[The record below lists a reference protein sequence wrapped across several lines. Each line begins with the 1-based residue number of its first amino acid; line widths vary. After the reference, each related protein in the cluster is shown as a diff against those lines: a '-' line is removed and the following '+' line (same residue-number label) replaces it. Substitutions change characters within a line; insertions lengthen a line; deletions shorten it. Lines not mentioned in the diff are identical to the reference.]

1 MKSSPN
7 EKMDSKIKEY
17 SIITLTIIGIIIGA
31 LALFRE
37 NLPELWDG
45 IDSLLKT
52 YPIFSGAMFSWGFA
66 VLSTSMVLFFAYI
79 NLITG
84 KTDQYEKILEKSKKW
99 LMVIS
104 IAVLFYISIN
114 LASEALTGTG
124 VPIFSEP
131 YKIGPFTH
139 VSSQDVFLIFLVFL
153 IIFLVFAVA
162 PRYEHAFTRS
172 TLINMLIIISGILI
186 IICSLFFLFYCYAEP
201 ISEPPQNRVS
211 KELWPFGISAVVG
224 ILLSVLFYLKM
235 PKEAKD
241 GNFRDLC
248 IYFSVVPAFVVAS
261 LVLIG
266 HKLVTY
272 PNIAGHMVVGF
283 LFISGFATLVILT
296 MILLKDVKN
305 GRWIWGFTLVASLAA
320 ISSFSVLFLF
330 LEPRIYEIDTFRKV
344 LTFSIV
350 IILVIFQYGFSY
362 EKLLKYRFTEWW
374 RREVRPTAMVISI
387 LAILIISALNPD
399 DKLFKLLWIFI
410 ALCFVVFLPWL
421 LGMLKFWKNIKFRK
435 FKLEIP
441 LPKYQGMVLVKAKTD
456 LSSLKEVVKELDGM
470 EGVYQTKVV
479 RGDYD
484 VCLTVEGVN
493 SEDIVKKI
501 LKIRKIYGVAS
512 TTTLTDIREFFDR
525 EVK

>member
-1 MKSSPN
+1 MKNSPN
-7 EKMDSKIKEY
+7 GKIFSTLKRHSKITRILA
-17 SIITLTIIGIIIGA
+17 IIGIIFTIIGIIIG
-31 LALFRE
+31 LFLE
-37 NLPELWDG
+37 KPELCEG
-45 IDSLLKT
+45 IKSLLKP
-52 YPIFSGAMFSWGFA
+52 YPIFWGAMFSWGFA
-66 VLSTSMVLFFAYI
+66 VLSTSIVLFFAYI

-139 VSSQDVFLIFLVFL
+139 VSSQDVFLISLVFL
-153 IIFLVFAVA
+153 IILLVFAVA

-241 GNFRDLC
+241 DNFRDLC

-330 LEPRIYEIDTFRKV
+330 LEPHIYEIDTFKKI

-374 RREVRPTAMVISI
+374 RRAVKPTAMIISI
-387 LAILIISALNPD
+387 LAILIISALNPYPN
-399 DKLFKLLWIFI
+399 KLFKLLWIFI
-410 ALCFVVFLPWL
+410 ALCFVVSLPWI
-421 LGMLKFWKNIKFRK
+421 LGFLKFGSL
-435 FKLEIP
+435 KLP
-441 LPKYQGMVLVKAKTD
+441 GYQGMVLVKAKTD
-456 LSSLKEVVKELDGM
+456 PGSLKKVVKGLDGID
-470 EGVYQTKVV
+470 GVYQTMVV
-479 RGDYD
+479 RGEYD
-484 VCLTVEGVN
+484 VCLIVEGV
-493 SEDIVKKI
+493 SSDDIAKKI
-501 LKIRKIYGVAS
+501 LEIRKIHGVAG
-512 TTTLTDIREFFDR
+512 TTTLRDVREFFDR
-525 EVK
+525 EVR